1 MVKLLYLKKN
11 HAMKNLLFIIS
22 ILFVYSAQSQM
33 SNPELVIGEERVD
46 PGIIFIF
53 EGAIKD
59 HVMPE
64 GMHLSENETNIHI
77 EARVNWDTQN
87 IPQGAVENGFV
98 PYLHINAKIINE
110 NTGLSTFIDLVP
122 HINLVDNFHYARN
135 ISLPGSIDD
144 IYSVRFNVIS
154 PTKIDLSI
162 HKDWLLKYGEALL
175 KDQSF
180 YYQGVNFK
188 EIAKARRK

>member
-1 MVKLLYLKKN
+1 
-11 HAMKNLLFIIS
+11 MKNLLFIIS
-22 ILFVYSAQSQM
+22 VLFVYSAHSQI

-64 GMHLSENETNIHI
+64 GMHLSENETNVHI
-77 EARVNWDTQN
+77 EARVNWDTEKV
-87 IPQGAVENGFV
+87 PQGAVENGFI
-98 PYLHINAKIINE
+98 PYIYINAKIINE

-122 HINLVDNFHYARN
+122 HINLIDNFHYARN

-144 IYSVRFNVIS
+144 LYSVKFNVIS
-154 PTKIDLSI
+154 PTKIDFAHRS
-162 HKDWLLKYGEALL
+162 
-175 KDQSF
+175 
-180 YYQGVNFK
+180 GVL
-188 EIAKARRK
+188 ARPGSQELRAVKIPASCDA